1 MKMIILVFLLL
12 MLPELYIWWHF
23 LRDSH
28 WAVQAVVFVPWL
40 AVVTLMT
47 LMRTSMVQDWMFRWA
62 MIVMLCCIMPMVLFM
77 LLSCLGW
84 ALKFF
89 MPGAWRVMN
98 GIGIVM
104 AVAVV
109 CIVGYGIG
117 IGWKKLVVT
126 EVELSFKDLP
136 AGFDGYRI
144 VQLSDFHI
152 GTYQPAPECV
162 TRIVEQVNAL
172 NADMVCFT
180 GDLVNS
186 TPEELNPFMA
196 DLRKMKAKDGIFSI
210 MGNHDYCMYRQ
221 YAKPSDRLA
230 TIKDLQ
236 QRQRSF
242 GWDLLLNEHRI
253 IRHNGDSLMLIGVE
267 NSSKPPFPDY
277 GDLKKAM
284 ACKGIEAPAASNGNG
299 SKAGE
304 VPATSN
310 DNGSKAGK
318 VPATS
323 NGNNSNTGKAPA
335 NQQVSAPAFSILL
348 SHDPTHWQRKVLP
361 ETGIQLQL
369 SGHTHSTQFRI
380 FGWSPAA
387 FTYKEYA
394 GLYEML
400 PDGRELFNPETSTP
414 AARKLYVS
422 TGTGGNVS
430 FRFGVWPEI
439 VVITLRKG

>member
-12 MLPELYIWWHF
+12 LLPGLYIWWHF

-47 LMRTSMVQDWMFRWA
+47 LMRTSLVQDWMFRWA

-89 MPGAWRVMN
+89 VPGAWRVMN
-98 GIGIVM
+98 GVGIVM
-104 AVAVV
+104 AAAVV
-109 CIVGYGIG
+109 CIIGYGIG

-162 TRIVEQVNAL
+162 TKIVEQVNAL

-230 TIKDLQ
+230 TVRDLQ
-236 QRQRSF
+236 QRQRSL
-242 GWDLLLNEHRI
+242 GWDMLLNEHRI
-253 IRHNGDSLMLIGVE
+253 IHHNGDSLMLVGVE

-284 ACKGIEAPAASNGNG
+284 AY
-299 SKAGE
+299 KAE
-304 VPATSN
+304 RN
-310 DNGSKAGK
+310 E
-318 VPATS
+318 
-323 NGNNSNTGKAPA
+323 A
-335 NQQVSAPAFSILL
+335 NQQITSAPAFSILL

-369 SGHTHSTQFRI
+369 SGHTHSTQFRL

-400 PDGRELFNPETSTP
+400 PDSRELFNPETSSP

>member
-12 MLPELYIWWHF
+12 LLPGLYIWWHF

-28 WAVQAVVFVPWL
+28 WAVQAAVFVPWL

-47 LMRTSMVQDWMFRWA
+47 LMRTSLVQDWMFRWA

-89 MPGAWRVMN
+89 VPGAWRVMN
-98 GIGIVM
+98 GVGIVM
-104 AVAVV
+104 AAAVV
-109 CIVGYGIG
+109 CIIGYGIG

-162 TRIVEQVNAL
+162 TKIVEQVNAL

-221 YAKPSDRLA
+221 YAKPSDRL
-230 TIKDLQ
+230 TTVRDLQ
-236 QRQRSF
+236 QRQRSL
-242 GWDLLLNEHRI
+242 GWDMLLNEHRI
-253 IRHNGDSLMLIGVE
+253 IHHNGDSLMLVGVE

-284 ACKGIEAPAASNGNG
+284 AY
-299 SKAGE
+299 KAE
-304 VPATSN
+304 RN
-310 DNGSKAGK
+310 E
-318 VPATS
+318 
-323 NGNNSNTGKAPA
+323 A
-335 NQQVSAPAFSILL
+335 NQQITSAPAFSILL

-369 SGHTHSTQFRI
+369 SGHTHSTQFRL

-400 PDGRELFNPETSTP
+400 PDGRELFNPETSSP